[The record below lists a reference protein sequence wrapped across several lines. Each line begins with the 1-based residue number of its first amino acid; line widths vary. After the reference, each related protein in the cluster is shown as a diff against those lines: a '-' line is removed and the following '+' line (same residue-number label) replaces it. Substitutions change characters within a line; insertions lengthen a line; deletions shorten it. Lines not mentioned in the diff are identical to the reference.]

1 MIELFTSE
9 KERQTRSQFKHLVA
23 LAKIDGHITE
33 GELVFLGKIG
43 QKNHLTSEDIK
54 SHIGATDTGDLIIP
68 KDIRTKFEFLFEA
81 LELTYSDGFITE
93 DELDFCNDFAVKLG
107 FKQEITGVI
116 VRRIAM
122 GLELK
127 DNKENI
133 YFNIKPFMLL

>member
-23 LAKIDGHITE
+23 LAKIDGHITDE
-33 GELVFLGKIG
+33 EIIFLDKIG
-43 QKNHLTSEDIK
+43 QKNHLSREDIQF
-54 SHIGATDTGDLIIP
+54 HIGATDTGDLIVP
-68 KDIRTKFEFLFEA
+68 KEIRTKFEYLFQA
-81 LELTYSDGFITE
+81 LELTYADGFISE
-93 DELDFCNDFAVKLG
+93 DELDFCNNFAVKLG
-107 FKQEITGVI
+107 LKNEITGVI

-127 DNKENI
+127 DDKENI